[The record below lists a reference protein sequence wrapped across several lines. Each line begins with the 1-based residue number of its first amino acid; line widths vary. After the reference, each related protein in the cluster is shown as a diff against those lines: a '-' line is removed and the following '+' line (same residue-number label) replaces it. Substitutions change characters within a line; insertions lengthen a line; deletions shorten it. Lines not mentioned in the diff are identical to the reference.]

1 MHRVYI
7 IQSIN
12 NPEKKYIGCTNNIKK
27 RLYNHNS
34 GTTPHTQKHKP
45 WELIVLISF
54 KNKDKAIGF
63 EKYLKSGSGRAFSFK
78 RFL

>member
-1 MHRVYI
+1 MFYVYI

-12 NPEKKYIGCTNNIKK
+12 DPNQKYTGCTSNLKK

-34 GTTPHTQKHKP
+34 GTTPHTKKYKP
-45 WELIVLISF
+45 WELLVSIGF
-54 KNKDKAIGF
+54 KDKDKAATF
-63 EKYLKSGSGRAFSFK
+63 EKYLKSGSGRAFSLK